1 MKYNSR
7 AIALSYIKHGESS
20 IIAKI
25 FTEEKGLQSF
35 IIKGVRDK
43 KSKKNLGLFQ
53 ALQLS
58 NINATHLPK
67 KSLQYL
73 TDISLLNSQT
83 HEGINMKKNFLSLFV
98 AEVSS
103 KILHENEVDKPLFQ
117 FLWNLKTALASTNEI
132 DPNLPILFMIDL
144 SKYMGFYPLNKEE
157 KNNTYFNLELGEFTN
172 STEQLNYYINQ
183 ENSRYFKD
191 LLKKKKIT
199 IPYANRNQ
207 LLLALIDY
215 YKLQHHELKNMTSH
229 LIIESLRT

>member
-1 MKYNSR
+1 MKYSSR

-20 IIAKI
+20 IISKI

-35 IIKGVRDK
+35 IIKGVRNR
-43 KSKKNLGLFQ
+43 KSKKNLNLFQ

-58 NINATHLPK
+58 SINATYLSK

-83 HEGINMKKNFLSLFV
+83 QERINMKKKFLSIFV
-98 AEVSS
+98 AEVTS

-117 FLWNLKTALASTNEI
+117 FLWNLKTALDSSNEI
-132 DPNLPILFMIDL
+132 DPNFPILFMIDL
-144 SKYMGFYPLNKEE
+144 SKYMGFYPLNKKE
-157 KNNTYFNLELGEFTN
+157 NSPYFNLELGEFTN
-172 STEQLNYYINQ
+172 NTQQLNYYINQ
-183 ENSRYFKD
+183 KNSYYFKA
-191 LLKKKKIT
+191 LLNKQKVA

-207 LLLALIDY
+207 LLLNLIDY

-229 LIIESLRT
+229 LIIESLRV

>member
-35 IIKGVRDK
+35 IIKGVRSK
-43 KSKKNLGLFQ
+43 KSKKKLGLFQ

-58 NINATHLPK
+58 NINAAYLQK
-67 KSLQYL
+67 KGLQYL

-83 HEGINMKKNFLSLFV
+83 QKGVNMKKNFLSLFV
-98 AEVSS
+98 AEITS
-103 KILHENEVDKPLFQ
+103 KVLQENEVDKPLFQ
-117 FLWNLKTALASTNEI
+117 FLWNLKNALAASNEI
-132 DPNLPILFMIDL
+132 DPNFPILFMIDL

-157 KNNTYFNLELGEFTN
+157 NNIYFNLELGEFTN
-172 STEQLNYYINQ
+172 STEQLNYYINE
-183 ENSRYFKD
+183 ENSHYFKA
-191 LLKKKKIT
+191 LLNKQKIT

-207 LLLALIDY
+207 LLLDLIDY
-215 YKLQHHELKNMTSH
+215 YKLQHHELKNITSH

>member
-1 MKYNSR
+1 MKYSSR

-20 IIAKI
+20 IITKI

-35 IIKGVRDK
+35 IIKGVRNK

-58 NINATHLPK
+58 NINATYLSK

-83 HEGINMKKNFLSLFV
+83 QEGINMQKNFLSLFV
-98 AEVSS
+98 AEAAS

-117 FLWNLKTALASTNEI
+117 FLWNLKTALDSSNEI
-132 DPNLPILFMIDL
+132 DPNFPIKFMIDL

-157 KNNTYFNLELGEFTN
+157 TSIYFNLELGEFTN

-183 ENSRYFKD
+183 ENSRYFKA
-191 LLKKKKIT
+191 LLNKQKIT
-199 IPYANRNQ
+199 IPYVNRNQ
-207 LLLALIDY
+207 LLLDLIDY

-229 LIIESLRT
+229 LIIESLRI

>member
-1 MKYNSR
+1 MKYKSR
-7 AIALSYIKHGESS
+7 AIALSYIKHGESA
-20 IIAKI
+20 IIAKV

-58 NINATHLPK
+58 NINATYLPK

-83 HEGINMKKNFLSLFV
+83 QKGINMKKNFLSLFV
-98 AEVSS
+98 AEITS

-117 FLWNLKTALASTNEI
+117 FLWNLKNALASSSEI
-132 DPNLPILFMIDL
+132 DPNFPILFMIDL
-144 SKYMGFYPLNKEE
+144 SKYMGFYPLNKE
-157 KNNTYFNLELGEFTN
+157 KNSIYFNLELGEFTN

-183 ENSRYFKD
+183 ENSHYFKA
-191 LLKKKKIT
+191 LLNKQKIT
-199 IPYANRNQ
+199 IAYDNRNQ
-207 LLLALIDY
+207 LLLDLIDY
-215 YKLQHHELKNMTSH
+215 YKLQHHELKNITSH

>member
-1 MKYNSR
+1 MKYSSR

-35 IIKGVRDK
+35 IIKGVRNK
-43 KSKKNLGLFQ
+43 KSKKKLGLFQ

-58 NINATHLPK
+58 NINATYLPK

-73 TDISLLNSQT
+73 TDISLLNSQMQ
-83 HEGINMKKNFLSLFV
+83 EGINMKKNFLSLFV
-98 AEVSS
+98 AEVTS
-103 KILHENEVDKPLFQ
+103 KILQENEADKPLFQ
-117 FLWNLKTALASTNEI
+117 FLWNLKNALTTSNEI
-132 DPNLPILFMIDL
+132 DPNFPILFMIDL
-144 SKYMGFYPLNKEE
+144 SKYMGFYPLNKKE
-157 KNNTYFNLELGEFTN
+157 NSSYFNLELGEFTN

-183 ENSRYFKD
+183 ENSHYFKA
-191 LLKKKKIT
+191 LLNNQKIS

-207 LLLALIDY
+207 LLLDLIDY
-215 YKLQHHELKNMTSH
+215 YKLQHYELKNITSH

>member
-1 MKYNSR
+1 MRYNSR
-7 AIALSYIKHGESS
+7 AIALSYIKHGEGS
-20 IIAKI
+20 IIAKV
-25 FTEEKGLQSF
+25 FTEERGLQNF
-35 IIKGVRDK
+35 IIKGVRNK

-58 NINATHLPK
+58 NINATYLPK

-83 HEGINMKKNFLSLFV
+83 QEGINMKKNFLFLFV

-117 FLWNLKTALASTNEI
+117 FLWNLKNALASSNEV
-132 DPNLPILFMIDL
+132 DPNFPILFMIDL
-144 SKYMGFYPLNKEE
+144 AKHMGFYPLNKEA
-157 KNNTYFNLELGEFTN
+157 NNTYFNLELGEFTN
-172 STEQLNYYINQ
+172 STENLNYYINQ
-183 ENSRYFKD
+183 ENSHYFKD
-191 LLKKKKIT
+191 LLNKKKIT
-199 IPYANRNQ
+199 IPYTNRNQ

>member
-1 MKYNSR
+1 MKYSSR

-35 IIKGVRDK
+35 IIKAVRNK

-53 ALQLS
+53 ALQLT
-58 NINATHLPK
+58 NINTTYLPK
-67 KSLQYL
+67 KNLQYL
-73 TDISLLNSQT
+73 TDISLLNPQT
-83 HEGINMKKNFLSLFV
+83 QEGINMKKNFLSLFV
-98 AEVSS
+98 AEVTS

-117 FLWNLKTALASTNEI
+117 FLWNLKTSLDSSNEI
-132 DPNLPILFMIDL
+132 DPNFPIIFMIDL

-157 KNNTYFNLELGEFTN
+157 ASIYFNLELGEFTN
-172 STEQLNYYINQ
+172 SIEQLNYYINQ
-183 ENSRYFKD
+183 ENSRYFKA
-191 LLKKKKIT
+191 LLNKQKIT

-207 LLLALIDY
+207 LLLDLIDY

-229 LIIESLRT
+229 LIIESLRA